1 MDQRGCPVEGVMLTP
16 EFWRGKRVFLTGHT
30 GFKGSWLVCILSR
43 LGAEVHGFALD
54 PDDGPNLF
62 DLGNVAGLLASDMR
76 GDIRDAAVLE
86 QALQA
91 ARPDIVFHL
100 AAQSLVHASYEDPLG
115 TLATNIMGTAHLFE
129 GLRKIGNPAVVV
141 NVTSDKCYE
150 NREWVWPYREN
161 EPMGGKDIYS
171 VSKGCAELLTT
182 AYRQSFLADLDIATA
197 TARAG
202 NVIGGGDWA
211 DNRLIPDMVRA
222 MADGQAPVLRAPDA
236 LRPWQHVLEPLSG
249 YLMLAEHLAQ
259 KPDDFAEGWNF
270 GPGPTDTRTV
280 AYVVETFLNLSHSD
294 LRPVIQPHA
303 YKEAQILKLDSAK
316 ANAHLGWTPRWSIDQ
331 ALSRTADWYRAHVEG
346 QDMATFTMQQIGEY
360 FGDSLGTS

>member
-1 MDQRGCPVEGVMLTP
+1 MEWRGRAVENMTLNA

-43 LGAEVHGFALD
+43 LGAVVHGFALD
-54 PDDGPNLF
+54 PEPGPSLFELGRISGFLAKDG
-62 DLGNVAGLLASDMR
+62 R
-76 GDIRDAAVLE
+76 GDIRQADALE
-86 QALQA
+86 QALRA
-91 ARPDIVFHL
+91 AQPDIVFHL

-129 GLRKIGNPAVVV
+129 ALRQIGNPAAVV

-171 VSKGCAELLTT
+171 VSKGAAELLTS
-182 AYRQSFLADLDIATA
+182 AYRRSFLQELNIGVAS
-197 TARAG
+197 ARAG

-222 MADGQAPVLRAPDA
+222 MADGEAPVLRSPQAM
-236 LRPWQHVLEPLSG
+236 RPWQHVLEPLSG

-259 KPDDFAEGWNF
+259 TPKEFAEGWNF
-270 GPGPTDTRTV
+270 GPGPQDTRTV
-280 AYVVETFLNLSHSD
+280 AYVVETFLRLSQST
-294 LRPVIQPHA
+294 LRPTIQPHA

-316 ANAHLGWTPRWSIDQ
+316 ANTQLGWVPRWSIDQ
-331 ALSRTADWYRAHVEG
+331 ALEATADWYRAHKEG
-346 QDMATFTMQQIGEY
+346 QDMAACTMQQIDQY
-360 FGDSLGTS
+360 FGDGFATS

>member
-1 MDQRGCPVEGVMLTP
+1 MTGVNTD
-16 EFWRGKRVFLTGHT
+16 FWHGKRVFLTGHT
-30 GFKGSWLVCILSR
+30 GFKGSWLSLVLAAMGARVYGYS
-43 LGAEVHGFALD
+43 LGSVSDPSMFALAQ
-54 PDDGPNLF
+54 
-62 DLGNVAGLLASDMR
+62 VAGVLSEDGR
-76 GDIRDAAVLE
+76 GDIRDGTALRAAIW
-86 QALQA
+86 QAK
-91 ARPDIVFHL
+91 PDVVFHL
-100 AAQSLVHASYEDPLG
+100 AAQSLVHASYDDPLE
-115 TLATNIMGTAHLFE
+115 TLSTNIMGTAHLFE
-129 GLRKIGNPAVVV
+129 ALRDIGQSVTVI

-171 VSKGCAELLTT
+171 VSKGCAELLTA
-182 AYRQSFLADLDIATA
+182 AYRQSFLVDLDIATA

-222 MADGQAPVLRAPDA
+222 MADNVAPVLRAPDA

-270 GPGPTDTRTV
+270 GPGPADTRTV
-280 AYVVETFLNLSHSD
+280 AYVVETFLKLSHSD

-331 ALSRTADWYRAHVEG
+331 ALARTADWYRAHVEG
-346 QDMATFTMQQIGEY
+346 QDMATFTLQQIEDY
-360 FGDSLGTS
+360 FGDGFGTS